1 MKKCILILGLMAF
14 MTLKA
19 QPPSRFYTKFG
30 GSGDDIA
37 YSAKP
42 TLDRQYIVAGSTS
55 SFGSTDVY
63 LVKVDSMGLPVWSKT
78 YGGIN
83 NDVGKSVIQLSDSGY
98 VIAGFTSSF
107 GAGGYDVYLVRTDKN
122 GNLIWQRTFGG
133 NDWDFANDLVLTSN
147 GNIAVVGNTSSFG
160 SGQKDGMV
168 LIYDLS
174 GNIISQKFY
183 GGSQNEELRSI
194 IKTNDGFLATVGYT
208 ESKNDINGDGY
219 FLKLDLVGDTIFTK
233 TYGGVFRGYA
243 NDIVQKTTNEF
254 VICGAETYTPN
265 GATMSQM
272 ISLSTSGNF
281 LWENHYTK
289 TPGDE
294 EFVSVCNSFQLPYL
308 SAFVRSAP
316 FSAYKYQGEIVSV
329 TPGGWPYK
337 VNDVGGYEDEYF
349 YSVEPTLDGG
359 FVICGSTTSF
369 NSIGTDV
376 FFLKNDST
384 CFFYQSIVGIK
395 KNFALA
401 KGYCYNQFNNTIDL
415 RFNSEDIPKNISL
428 IDLNGI
434 VINKFYPQNDKL
446 EIDVSK
452 LPNSM
457 YIIIYIYRDDSV
469 FRCKII
475 KN

>member
-1 MKKCILILGLMAF
+1 MAF
-14 MTLKA
+14 MIVKA

-30 GSGDDIA
+30 GTGDDIG

-63 LVKVDSMGLPVWSKT
+63 LVKVDSMGLPIWSKT

-83 NDVGKSVIQLSDSGY
+83 NEVGKSVIQLSDSGY

-107 GAGGYDVYLVRTDKN
+107 GAGGYDVYLVRTDKY

-219 FLKLDLVGDTIFTK
+219 FLKLDLMADTLFTR
-233 TYGGVFRGYA
+233 TFGGPYRDFA
-243 NDIVQKTTNEF
+243 NDLVQKNNGDYF
-254 VICGAETYTPN
+254 ICGAKTYSANAKTRSYKHKIN
-265 GATMSQM
+265 YAGSFVLDSSRYNSVDDECYVSNANSTLSN
-272 ISLSTSGNF
+272 SLTAFIRNLPVPQFAIQGNIMVADPTGF
-281 LWENHYTK
+281 EYA
-289 TPGDE
+289 
-294 EFVSVCNSFQLPYL
+294 VNSFGGT
-308 SAFVRSAP
+308 ADEMF
-316 FSAYKYQGEIVSV
+316 FSIEN
-329 TPGGWPYK
+329 TPR
-337 VNDVGGYEDEYF
+337 GGYVMVAWTQSF
-349 YSVEPTLDGG
+349 KSLGLDI
-359 FVICGSTTSF
+359 FFIKIDDAIVIDYT
-369 NSIGTDV
+369 
-376 FFLKNDST
+376 
-384 CFFYQSIVGIK
+384 SIVNITETFTNQKPLIFAYDEGELIFRFAENKIPRSVSILDINGILIK
-395 KNFALA
+395 EYTNLHENTEINISDIANSL
-401 KGYCYNQFNNTIDL
+401 YLIRLNFNNGESVY
-415 RFNSEDIPKNISL
+415 NKL
-428 IDLNGI
+428 I
-434 VINKFYPQNDKL
+434 KY
-446 EIDVSK
+446 
-452 LPNSM
+452 
-457 YIIIYIYRDDSV
+457 
-469 FRCKII
+469 
-475 KN
+475 